1 MKRLEDIEN
10 LSIVDLDRIASD
22 ESIKVPSTLKHDIA
36 VTARALEMESKEEE
50 EVKETHV
57 SRKRYRKILGMISYP
72 AAAVA
77 IVTIGMRIS
86 FQDTITAPKDTFDDP
101 KMAYAQMEQVFG
113 FISEKMNTGM
123 EIADAVE
130 PVIGKTINALR

>member
-1 MKRLEDIEN
+1 MKRLEDIEK
-10 LSIVDLDRIASD
+10 LSMLDLERIASD
-22 ESIKVPSTLKHDIA
+22 ESIKVPTTLKHDIA
-36 VTARALEMESKEEE
+36 VTARALEVASKEDE

-57 SRKRYRKILGMISYP
+57 SHKRYRKILRMISYP

-86 FQDTITAPKDTFDDP
+86 FQDTIPTPKDTFDDP

-123 EIADAVE
+123 DIADAAE
-130 PVIGKTINALR
+130 PVIDKTINALR

>member
-10 LSIVDLDRIASD
+10 LSILELDKIASD
-22 ESIKVPSTLKHDIA
+22 ESIKVPAGLKHDIT
-36 VTARALEMESKEEE
+36 VTARALEMASKEEE
-50 EVKETHV
+50 EVKPV
-57 SRKRYRKILGMISYP
+57 SNRRYRKILKMISYP

-86 FQDTITAPKDTFDDP
+86 FQDSIHTPKDTFDDP
-101 KMAYAQMEQVFG
+101 MMAYVQMEQVFG

-123 EIADAVE
+123 DIADAAE
-130 PVIGKTINALR
+130 PVIDKTINALR